1 MKSYIQIILILIVF
15 FKTETLLSNNNLFSV
30 NNINIEKNDKI
41 SNNSLANQAIKKGF
55 NDLIEKILLKE
66 DIKKLSN
73 LNFSSIKELVTY
85 YQVSQ
90 ITDEKEN
97 NELASFSVTFDKDKI
112 HELFYKKGI
121 LYSEILDK
129 EIYILPILIKGN
141 EIYVFNNNFFYK
153 YWNEIFVVDL
163 VEFVLPIE
171 NIEIIQ
177 EINKNKN
184 SLIDIEID
192 SLFKEYPNKNLA
204 LVLIEDNKS
213 KNNKLYFK
221 TKIQEKKIS
230 KSLNIKKIDGDL
242 RNLYEQI
249 IEISKNEIVN
259 LVKSENLIDIR
270 TPSFINTR
278 LNLDRKT
285 NLVEFNSRVKN
296 IDLVENIYVQEFN
309 KDYVNLR
316 IKYLGKLEKI
326 INQFK
331 KANINLKLI
340 NEQWYLKVL

>member
-153 YWNEIFVVDL
+153 YWNEIFVLDL

-285 NLVEFNSRVKN
+285 NLVEFNSRIKN

>member
-316 IKYLGKLEKI
+316 IKYLGKLDNI
-326 INQFK
+326 ISQLK
-331 KANINLKLI
+331 KANINLKMI
-340 NEQWYLKVL
+340 NDQWIIRTL